1 MCQSMKLISHSSSIF
16 GEKIHVA
23 QNSQSSIFEI
33 LKIEDMSNAVS
44 RILAK
49 FDDRILAT
57 RSIKSR
63 SATFVEPPKNLH
75 PELNKWMQQ
84 NGYNQ
89 LYSHQAEMFEKAYA
103 GNSVVITT
111 GTASGKSL
119 SFYLPVMQR
128 ILENPSRRAIFIYPT
143 KALTKDQFRNIKEFV
158 SFFGENRI
166 QAGIYDGDTSP
177 NERSRIREQANII
190 LTNPDMLNAGFIPNH
205 NKYGFPHIF
214 ANLDTIIIDELHAY
228 RGAFGS
234 HVSNV
239 FRRLLR
245 ICEYHGNRPRFLCS
259 SATIANPKE
268 LAENICHTP
277 FELIEKDGSPAPAKH
292 IHFFQPEYLEEAK
305 RKKAVTEELK
315 MILPSLVLSG
325 VRSITFCQ
333 SRRETE
339 IVTKESRDVLASDP
353 MEYGI
358 NMSDKISAYRGGY
371 TPLERAKIEKDLVD
385 GALLGVVST
394 NALELGIDI
403 GKLDA
408 VVMGGFPGTRAS
420 FWQQLGRA
428 GRSGAEAHAIVMLKE
443 KPLDQ
448 YVGKHPDWLLQAD
461 SENAIIDRN
470 NLYIQ
475 LAHIRAAS
483 AELPLTIDDIEYFP
497 DLGEIIPL
505 LVKEGE
511 VIEQNSTYQ
520 WSGDISPAHEISLRN
535 VSGDTIKI
543 VDMDKHETVTIVDI
557 VQAKKEFYPG
567 AIYLHDSIQYKCIQ
581 LDLESKTAFIKE
593 VDSNY
598 YTEPHKPGE
607 IVVLTEHEH
616 DQQQRIN
623 RFLGD
628 VRVTVNITG
637 YKMIEFN
644 THQNL
649 GFTDLT
655 EILRTKMETEA
666 CWIEIPDIVVR
677 TFVAT
682 GKAPALDPDSAANK
696 VPRYD
701 YSEGLVHSLR
711 AAAAMRVMATD
722 SDLEGSI
729 FSFVDTKTKRSKY
742 AVVLYDAYPGGLGF
756 SEKTYDY
763 INQIIQNAG
772 NLLKDCSCKNGCPVC
787 VGDHRIDK
795 QLILWALRNFYKE
808 LPSPLPGIIGERI
821 NRNQESTLPKLP
833 WNNLETQWDEL
844 LKRFKEEDRF
854 GAKFLKE
861 VLNVEQTSEQLVLYL
876 PSGVMKIAN
885 NETVLKGLKNE
896 IKNIVETPEVFS
908 ISMRAGDEIDV
919 RKELKI
925 RRMMGNRDDEK

>member
-1 MCQSMKLISHSSSIF
+1 M
-16 GEKIHVA
+16 
-23 QNSQSSIFEI
+23 NSG
-33 LKIEDMSNAVS
+33 VS
-44 RILAK
+44 RILSK
-49 FDDRILAT
+49 FNDQVIAT
-57 RSIKSR
+57 RSIAER
-63 SATFVEPPKNLH
+63 QAAFVNPPQQLH
-75 PELNKWMQQ
+75 PELQKWMQQ
-84 NGYNQ
+84 NGYSK

-103 GNSVVITT
+103 GKNVVITT

-128 ILENPSRRAIFIYPT
+128 ILENPSRRVIFIYPT
-143 KALTKDQFRNIKEFV
+143 KALTKDQYRNIKEFV
-158 SFFGENRI
+158 NFFGENRI

-190 LTNPDMLNAGFIPNH
+190 LTNPDMINAGFIPNH
-205 NKYGFPHIF
+205 NKYGFAHIF
-214 ANLDTIIIDELHAY
+214 ANLDTIVIDELHAY

-259 SATIANPKE
+259 SATIANPQE
-268 LAENICHTP
+268 LAENICHHP
-277 FELIEKDGSPAPAKH
+277 FEIIDKDGSPAPAKH
-292 IHFFQPEYLEEAK
+292 IHFFQPEFLEEAK

-315 MILPSLVLSG
+315 LILPELVLSG

-339 IVTKESRDVLASDP
+339 VVTKESRDILASDP
-353 MEYGI
+353 MKYGI
-358 NMSDKISAYRGGY
+358 DMSDKISAYRGGY
-371 TPLERAKIEKDLVD
+371 TPIERSKIEKDLVD

-403 GKLDA
+403 GTLDA
-408 VVMGGFPGTRAS
+408 VIMGGFPGTRAS

-428 GRSGAEAHAIVMLKE
+428 GRSGSEAHAIVMLKE
-443 KPLDQ
+443 KALDQ
-448 YVGKHPDWLLQAD
+448 YVGKHPDWLLHSD
-461 SENAIIDRN
+461 SENAIIDRD

-483 AELPLTIDDIEYFP
+483 AELPLTIDDIAYFP

-505 LVKEGE
+505 LVSEGE
-511 VIEQNSTYQ
+511 LIEQNATYQ

-543 VDMDKHETVTIVDI
+543 VNIDKQETVTVVDI

-567 AIYLHDSIQYKCIQ
+567 AIYLHDSIQYKSLQ

-616 DQQQRIN
+616 ENELRIN
-623 RFLGD
+623 KFFGD

-649 GFTDLT
+649 GYTDLT
-655 EILRTKMETEA
+655 EILRTQMDTEA

-682 GKAPALDPDSAANK
+682 GKAPALEPDSESSK

-701 YSEGLVHSLR
+701 YSEGLVHCIK
-711 AAAAMRVMATD
+711 AAAAMRVMATE

-729 FSFVDTKTKRSKY
+729 FSFMDTETNRSKY
-742 AVVLYDAYPGGLGF
+742 AIVLYDGYPGGLGF
-756 SEKTYDY
+756 SEKAFEYM
-763 INQIIQNAG
+763 NQIIQNAG
-772 NLLKDCSCKNGCPVC
+772 NLLKDCSCENGCPVC

-795 QLILWALRNFYKE
+795 KLILWALRNFYKE
-808 LPSPLPGIIGERI
+808 LASPITGVIGERI
-821 NRNQESTLPKLP
+821 NRKQESNLPKIP
-833 WNNLETQWDEL
+833 WAEIKNNWDEV
-844 LKRFKEEDRF
+844 LKRFSDEDRF
-854 GAKFLKE
+854 GAKFLNE
-861 VLNVEQTSEQLVLYL
+861 VIKVEQTSEILMLYL
-876 PSGVMKIAN
+876 PSATLKIAN
-885 NETVLKGLKNE
+885 NQTVIKGLKSE
-896 IKNIVETPEVFS
+896 LTYIAETPEVFD
-908 ISMRAGDEIDV
+908 ISLRAGTETDV
-919 RKELKI
+919 RKEIKI
-925 RRMMGNRDDEK
+925 RRMMGNKDE

>member
-1 MCQSMKLISHSSSIF
+1 MSS
-16 GEKIHVA
+16 
-23 QNSQSSIFEI
+23 
-33 LKIEDMSNAVS
+33 AVS

-49 FDDRILAT
+49 HNDRIIAT
-57 RSIKSR
+57 RSIKAR
-63 SATFVEPPKNLH
+63 DAVFVDPPHQLH
-75 PELNKWMQQ
+75 PELQKWMKQ
-84 NGYNQ
+84 NGYKQ
-89 LYSHQAEMFEKAYA
+89 LYSHQAEMFEKAHA
-103 GNSVVITT
+103 GKSVVITT

-143 KALTKDQFRNIKEFV
+143 KALTKDQYRNIKEFV
-158 SFFGENRI
+158 AFFGENRI

-190 LTNPDMLNAGFIPNH
+190 LTNPDMINAGFIPNH

-245 ICEYHGNRPRFLCS
+245 ICEYHGNKPRFLCS
-259 SATIANPKE
+259 SATIANPQE
-268 LAENICHTP
+268 LAENICHTS
-277 FELIEKDGSPAPAKH
+277 FDIIEKDGSPMPAKH
-292 IHFFQPEYLEEAK
+292 IHFFQPEYLEEAQ
-305 RKKAVTEELK
+305 RKKAVSEELK
-315 MILPSLVLSG
+315 VILPELVLSG

-339 IVTKESRDVLASDP
+339 VVTKESRDILASDP

-358 NMSDKISAYRGGY
+358 NLSDKVSAYRGGY

-385 GALLGVVST
+385 GALLSVVST

-403 GKLDA
+403 GTLDA

-428 GRSGAEAHAIVMLKE
+428 GRSGSEAHAIVMLKE
-443 KPLDQ
+443 RPLDQ
-448 YVGKHPDWLLQAD
+448 YVGKHPDWLLHAD

-475 LAHIRAAS
+475 LSHIRAAS
-483 AELPLTIDDIEYFP
+483 SELPLTIDDIAYFP

-511 VIEQNSTYQ
+511 LIEQNSTYQ

-543 VDMDKHETVTIVDI
+543 VDMDKQETVTVVDI

-567 AIYLHDSIQYKCIQ
+567 AIYLHDSVQYKSIQ

-598 YTEPHKPGE
+598 YTEPHKPGD

-616 DQQQRIN
+616 EEQHRIN
-623 RFLGD
+623 RFFGD
-628 VRVTVNITG
+628 VRVTVNVTG

-655 EILRTKMETEA
+655 EILRTRMDTEA
-666 CWIEIPDIVVR
+666 CWVEIPDIVVR

-682 GKAPALDPDSAANK
+682 GKAPALEPDKSPNK

-701 YSEGLVHSLR
+701 YSEGLAHCLR

-729 FSFVDTKTKRSKY
+729 FSFNDVESKRNKY
-742 AVVLYDAYPGGLGF
+742 AVVLYDGYPGGLGF
-756 SEKTYDY
+756 SEKTFDY
-763 INQIIQNAG
+763 MDDIIKNAG
-772 NLLKDCSCKNGCPVC
+772 SLLKDCSCKNGCPVC

-795 QLILWALRNFYKE
+795 NLILWALRNFYKE
-808 LPSPLPGIIGERI
+808 LPSPLSGVIGERI
-821 NRNQESTLPKLP
+821 NRPQESALPKMVWKDIQEKWADVL
-833 WNNLETQWDEL
+833 D
-844 LKRFKEEDRF
+844 RFQEEDRF

-861 VLNVEQTSEQLVLYL
+861 VIKVDQTAEMLVLYL
-876 PSGVMKIAN
+876 PASILKIAN
-885 NETVLKGLKNE
+885 NDTVIKGLKNE
-896 IKNIVETPEVFS
+896 FTLIAETPDVFT
-908 ISMRAGDEIDV
+908 ISMRAGTETDI
-919 RKELKI
+919 RKEIKI
-925 RRMMGNRDDEK
+925 RRMMGNKDE

>member
-1 MCQSMKLISHSSSIF
+1 MSS
-16 GEKIHVA
+16 
-23 QNSQSSIFEI
+23 
-33 LKIEDMSNAVS
+33 AVS

-49 FDDRILAT
+49 YNERVNAT
-57 RSIKSR
+57 RRIKAR
-63 SATFVEPPKNLH
+63 PAVFTEAPKQLH
-75 PELNKWMQQ
+75 PELQKWMGQ
-84 NGYNQ
+84 NGYKQ
-89 LYSHQAEMFEKAYA
+89 LYSHQAEMFEKAHA
-103 GNSVVITT
+103 GKNVVITT

-158 SFFGENRI
+158 AFFGENRI

-190 LTNPDMLNAGFIPNH
+190 LTNPDMINAGFIPNH

-259 SATIANPKE
+259 SATIANPQE
-268 LAENICHTP
+268 LAENICHNA

-292 IHFFQPEYLEEAK
+292 IHFYQPQYLEEAK

-315 MILPSLVLSG
+315 VVLPELVLSG

-339 IVTKESRDVLASDP
+339 VVTKESRDVLASDP
-353 MEYGI
+353 KEYGI
-358 NMSDKISAYRGGY
+358 NLSDKISAYRGGY

-403 GKLDA
+403 GTLDA

-428 GRSGAEAHAIVMLKE
+428 GRNGSEAHAIVMLKE

-448 YVGKHPDWLLQAD
+448 YVGKHPDWLLHAD
-461 SENAIIDRN
+461 SENAIIDRD

-483 AELPLTIDDIEYFP
+483 AELPLTIDDIAYFP

-511 VIEQNSTYQ
+511 LIEQNSTYQ

-543 VDMDKHETVTIVDI
+543 VDMDKQETVSVVDI

-567 AIYLHDSIQYKCIQ
+567 AIYLHDSVQYKSIQ

-593 VDSNY
+593 VNSNY
-598 YTEPHKPGE
+598 YTEPHKPGD
-607 IVVLTEHEH
+607 IVVLMEHEH
-616 DQQQRIN
+616 EQEHRIN
-623 RFLGD
+623 RFFGD

-637 YKMIEFN
+637 YKMIEFD

-655 EILRTKMETEA
+655 EILRTKMDTEA

-682 GKAPALDPDSAANK
+682 GKAPALEPETPVSK

-701 YSEGLVHSLR
+701 YSEGLVHCLR
-711 AAAAMRVMATD
+711 AAAAMRVMATE

-729 FSFVDTKTKRSKY
+729 FSFVNAETKRTKY
-742 AVVLYDAYPGGLGF
+742 AVVLYDGYPGGLGF
-756 SEKTYDY
+756 AEKAYDFMD
-763 INQIIQNAG
+763 QIIQNAG
-772 NLLKDCSCKNGCPVC
+772 NLLKDCSCENGCPVC

-795 QLILWALRNFYKE
+795 SLILWALRNFYKE
-808 LPSPLPGIIGERI
+808 LPSPIPGIIGEDT
-821 NRNQESTLPKLP
+821 NRSKESALPKIP
-833 WNNLETQWDEL
+833 WKEIQNGWDEVL
-844 LKRFKEEDRF
+844 DRFQKKDRF

-861 VLNVEQTSEQLVLYL
+861 VIKVEQTAEMLVFYL
-876 PSGVMKIAN
+876 PASTLKIAN
-885 NETVLKGLKNE
+885 NETVIKGLKNE
-896 IKNIVETPEVFS
+896 FTSIAETPEVFS
-908 ISMRAGDEIDV
+908 ISLRAGTETDV
-919 RKELKI
+919 RKEMKI
-925 RRMMGNRDDEK
+925 RRMMGNKEDE